1 MCKNKTE
8 RCPLAFFLLFKYKHP
23 VELRNMGPFYLT
35 VIDASLTDV
44 WYKNQAIGANTV
56 NTMLTRMKKKS
67 PLADLW
73 ANKRITNH
81 SARKS
86 TVRKL
91 KSFGFLKCEIKKIT
105 SHSPECGLDAYDSS
119 NQDEMFAM
127 SSAISKCKYS
137 TSTVAQ
143 KMSHHHHWNILNLVS
158 PGFFIQHLSTTTA
171 FLSE

>member
-1 MCKNKTE
+1 MD
-8 RCPLAFFLLFKYKHP
+8 
-23 VELRNMGPFYLT
+23 PFYLT

-44 WYKNQAIGANTV
+44 WYKNQAIGVNTV

-67 PLADLW
+67 PLAGLW

-91 KSFGFLKCEIKKIT
+91 KSFGFLKCEIKNIT
-105 SHSPECGLDAYDSS
+105 GHSSECGLDAYDSS
-119 NQDEMFAM
+119 NEDEMFAM

-143 KMSHHHHWNILNLVS
+143 KISHHHHWNILNLVS
-158 PGFFIQHLSTTTA
+158 PGFFIQHTSTTTT